1 MKLAQLTE
9 AKKKLSKID
18 PWMKIIEEGITQK
31 KEVFEVQDELLD
43 AGYKAQAKL

>member
-9 AKKKLSKID
+9 AK
-18 PWMKIIEEGITQK
+18 K